1 MKKNCPVWG
10 GKNHRRFQKKE
21 QRRLCRVFS
30 PMEIERLEYRRKE
43 RRRHRIKTVRAKPR
57 QRFVTFEGEYTLQKN
72 ILLYNG
78 SIIEA
83 LDTLNAGHTKYGKS
97 VEYKKVAQNKGANHD
112 HQYFISR

>member
-1 MKKNCPVWG
+1 MANEMKKKSFFCGEMKKNCPVWG

-57 QRFVTFEGEYTLQKN
+57 QRFVTFEGGYTLQK
-72 ILLYNG
+72 IL
-78 SIIEA
+78 
-83 LDTLNAGHTKYGKS
+83 TF
-97 VEYKKVAQNKGANHD
+97 YKKIFSYIMAV
-112 HQYFISR
+112 

>member
-1 MKKNCPVWG
+1 MAKEMKKKSSFCGEMKKNCPVWG

-57 QRFVTFEGEYTLQKN
+57 QRFVTFEGEYTLQK
-72 ILLYNG
+72 IL
-78 SIIEA
+78 
-83 LDTLNAGHTKYGKS
+83 TF
-97 VEYKKVAQNKGANHD
+97 YKKIFSYIMAV
-112 HQYFISR
+112 